1 MAIDLKNLSPKELE
15 MLIANAS
22 AQLGNA
28 RSELI
33 KSTRQ
38 KIEALLHS
46 NGLTIDE
53 VYPTR
58 GKKGAASV
66 GKSGS
71 AAPKYRNP
79 EDPSVTW
86 SGRGREPE
94 WFKKALKRRGV
105 TKESLLIGGGAPA
118 PAKKRSGPV
127 KKVARKVAKRVPRKT
142 K

>member
-1 MAIDLKNLSPKELE
+1 MPIDLKNLSPKELE
-15 MLIANAS
+15 TLIANAS
-22 AQLGNA
+22 AQLGTA

-38 KIEALLHS
+38 KIETLLHS
-46 NGLTIDE
+46 NGLTIHD

-58 GKKGAASV
+58 GKKAAASA
-66 GKSGS
+66 GKTG
-71 AAPKYRNP
+71 AVAPKYRSP

-105 TKESLLIGGGAPA
+105 TKDSLLIDGGAPA
-118 PAKKRSGPV
+118 PAKKRPAPG